1 MIGIKGTKAAAPET
15 DPAARYVIKDAG
27 RHSSVPVALGLFLAG
42 LALYLKSFLSGEA
55 HSQVGMAAAQGTA
68 SQADRGTAPA
78 PTTPVPPGKPDPSKN
93 EQPDAPPSDRAPGG
107 STAGAPADTVPVFP
121 FRLVDTPDF
130 GLRPPTVLAEW
141 RPVPPLPLADRAT
154 NGNAAS
160 AGPADGPPPAASP
173 PRRPPPDEAGRA
185 LWREPDRFRPR

>member
-1 MIGIKGTKAAAPET
+1 MIGVKGTKAVAPET
-15 DPAARYVIKDAG
+15 ELAARYVFKDAG
-27 RHSSVPVALGLFLAG
+27 RHSSVPITLGLFLAG

-55 HSQVGMAAAQGTA
+55 HSQEGMAAAQGTA
-68 SQADRGTAPA
+68 SQADGGTAPA

-93 EQPDAPPSDRAPGG
+93 EQPDAPPSPPSDGATGG
-107 STAGAPADTVPVFP
+107 STASAPADTVPVFP

-141 RPVPPLPLADRAT
+141 RPVSPLPLADRAT

-160 AGPADGPPPAASP
+160 AGPADGPPPAAS
-173 PRRPPPDEAGRA
+173 
-185 LWREPDRFRPR
+185 DRKSVV